1 MIDVNNSRKEI
12 ALHHLNCIMGSL
24 VGLAIPKTNPGIHFK
39 HFKSQSRDLK
49 VIGISGLKIVIF
61 GQILAHF
68 WSFLA
73 KFWLVVKL
81 FSPNYVQYSD
91 LVLELYENLQFMNF
105 WTF

>member
-1 MIDVNNSRKEI
+1 MIAFYSTHSVKHCVEI
-12 ALHHLNCIMGSL
+12 ARACNPENRSRD
-24 VGLAIPKTNPGIHFK
+24 PGIHFK
-39 HFKSQSRDLK
+39 SQSQHLK